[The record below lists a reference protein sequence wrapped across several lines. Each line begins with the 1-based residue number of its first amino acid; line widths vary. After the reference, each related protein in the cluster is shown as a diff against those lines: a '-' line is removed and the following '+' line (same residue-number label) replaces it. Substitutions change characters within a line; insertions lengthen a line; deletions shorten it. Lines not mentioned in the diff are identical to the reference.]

1 MLDKMLCHYGLQR
14 GTGKAVCVHI
24 DVQISFLYLILI
36 MLTGLIFLC
45 SEDNIMGILN
55 FLSNAAKRKRMRAVV
70 NKG

>member
-14 GTGKAVCVHI
+14 GTVCVHI
-24 DVQISFLYLILI
+24 DMQISFLYLSLI
-36 MLTGLIFLC
+36 MLTGLIILC

-70 NKG
+70 NKE